1 MNSEYPEYSALTDA
15 ELTAAERAAVTTFNQ
30 TMDDDRPAAAKVAD
44 VAVLAEQ
51 VNLIRAELASRAQ
64 AAEQL
69 AELADMVNNAMGNG
83 RAPEDDDDDDDQAIG
98 GDGDTEAEED
108 ADASTPVPAEPEL
121 VLAADKPRTKVD
133 VRDVLKSGNKLNA
146 SLAQAARHAPEV
158 PANLPR
164 EMVLT
169 ASADIPGYTQGAEL
183 AGMPDLVRAMQ
194 RRSRTLKNGSDYVPV
209 ASFERD
215 YQYTISNSA
224 SDDAI
229 YTTLQAATDPQV
241 LTAAGGWCAPSMNS
255 YDFFNVICS
264 EGMIDLPTLGITRGG
279 LRFPTSPSFGDMAGQ
294 VWTWTETQDIAAV
307 TGTDQS
313 GVKPCFRVPCPEF
326 TEVRLDCTGLCLTV
340 GNLTQDA
347 FPELIANHT
356 RLLMGAMAHFVNN
369 RIITQ
374 LCTGSTAV
382 TFTPTGHGWAAPLLE
397 ATELQVMDYRIKYR
411 MCDDV
416 LLEAVYPSWALA
428 GFRADLAK
436 RQGIAEFDVTDADIR
451 RWFSLRGVR
460 AQFVQDWQVGGVG
473 QLGQA
478 TPSTAWPA
486 TMQFL
491 LYAAGTW
498 IKGNGMSLD
507 LGVIRD
513 STLNAT
519 NDFTAA
525 WMEECFLVARLGHE
539 SRCITVPICANGSTA
554 EPIAMNCTL

>member
-1 MNSEYPEYSALTDA
+1 MASDSSEYSALDDA
-15 ELTAAERAAVTTFNQ
+15 ELAAAERAAVTEFNAIAD
-30 TMDDDRPAAAKVAD
+30 TAKPTSATVSD
-44 VAVLAEQ
+44 LAVMAEKINMLRAEQ
-51 VNLIRAELASRAQ
+51 ASRVQ
-64 AAEQL
+64 AGEQL
-69 AELADMVNNAMGNG
+69 AELRDMVNNAMASVAGPGN
-83 RAPEDDDDDDDQAIG
+83 DDDDEAGDDVADV
-98 GDGDTEAEED
+98 TETVEAAAPAVE
-108 ADASTPVPAEPEL
+108 ADL
-121 VLAADKPRTKVD
+121 VLASDGPRKVD

-146 SLAQAARHAPEV
+146 SLSQAARYAPEV
-158 PANLPR
+158 PSSLPR

-169 ASADIPGYTQGAEL
+169 ASSDIPGYTQGAEL

-194 RRSRTLKNGSDYVPV
+194 RRSKNLKDRSDYVPV
-209 ASFERD
+209 ASFERTFN
-215 YQYTISNSA
+215 YTINNSA
-224 SDDAI
+224 SEESI
-229 YTTLQAATDPQV
+229 YATLQAATNPEV
-241 LTAAGGWCAPSMNS
+241 LTAAGGWCAPSMTS
-255 YDFFNVICS
+255 YDFFNVIC
-264 EGMIDLPTLGITRGG
+264 EDGMIDLPTVGITRGG

-326 TEVRLDCTGLCLTV
+326 TDVRLDCTGICLTV

-416 LLEAVYPSWALA
+416 LLEAVYPSWAYA

-436 RQGIAEFDVTDADIR
+436 RQGLAEFDVTDEMIR

-473 QLGQA
+473 QLGQD

-498 IKGNGMSLD
+498 VKGNGLTLD

-525 WMEECFLVARLGHE
+525 WMEECFLLAMIGHE
-539 SRCITVPICANGSTA
+539 SRCVTVPICANGSTA
-554 EPIAMNCTL
+554 APITMNCTL